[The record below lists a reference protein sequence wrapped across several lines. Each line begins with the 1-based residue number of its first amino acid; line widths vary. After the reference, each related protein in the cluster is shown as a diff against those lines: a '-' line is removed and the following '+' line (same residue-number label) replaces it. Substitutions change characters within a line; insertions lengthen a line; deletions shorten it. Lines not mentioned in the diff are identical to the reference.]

1 MSKTGSQSVPA
12 GFPIRGWL
20 AECSD
25 ELRREFLE
33 LGRPKSFSAGG
44 VLYRTDDAA
53 AELFGIISGVVTVQ
67 CRFAHPDAV
76 LLHLLWPGE
85 WFGAL
90 DMLAGRTRRYTT
102 VARTD
107 VKLLRVPGDEMRALL
122 QRRPEGVAKL
132 GGNAVYGLDLAMQTA
147 ADLLI
152 HDAAARCAA
161 ALLRLADR
169 RWATGP
175 HGDLPSE
182 IPAASQTELA
192 MLCNVSRKTFSRVIG
207 EFSRRGLVTVGYK
220 SLTLHDPAQL
230 RVVADSG

>member
-1 MSKTGSQSVPA
+1 MTSTGSPDVPT

-20 AECSD
+20 ADCST
-25 ELRREFLE
+25 EFRREFLE

-44 VLYRTDDAA
+44 VIYRTDDAT

-85 WFGAL
+85 WFGGQDL
-90 DMLAGRTRRYTT
+90 LAGRSRRYTT

-107 VKLLRVPGDEMRALL
+107 VELLRVPGDEMRALL
-122 QRRPEGVAKL
+122 QRHPEGVAKL
-132 GGNAVYGLDLAMQTA
+132 ARNSVYGLDLAMQTA
-147 ADLLI
+147 SDLLI
-152 HDAAARCAA
+152 PDASARCAA
-161 ALLRLADR
+161 TLLRLADR

-207 EFSRRGLVTVGYK
+207 DFSRRRLVTVGYR
-220 SLTLHDPAQL
+220 SLTVHDPAQL
-230 RVVADSG
+230 RIVADSG

>member
-1 MSKTGSQSVPA
+1 MTNA
-12 GFPIRGWL
+12 GNQGDPDSFPIRGWL
-20 AECSD
+20 AECSA
-25 ELRREFLE
+25 EFRREFLA
-33 LGRPKSFSAGG
+33 LGRPKYFSAGSI
-44 VLYRTDDAA
+44 LYRTDDAA
-53 AELFGIISGVVTVQ
+53 AEMFGIISGVVTVQ

-85 WFGAL
+85 WFGTL
-90 DMLAGRTRRYTT
+90 DLLAGRSRRYTT

-107 VKLLRVPGDEMRALL
+107 LELLRVPGDDMRALL

-132 GGNAVYGLDLAMQTA
+132 GRNAVYGLDLAMQTA
-147 ADLLI
+147 SDLLI
-152 HDAAARCAA
+152 REASARCAA

-182 IPAASQTELA
+182 IPAASQSELA

-207 EFSRRGLVTVGYK
+207 EFSRRRLVTVGYR
-220 SLTLHDPAQL
+220 SLTLNDPAQL
-230 RVVADSG
+230 RAVADSS